1 MSESFADKVV
11 LVTGGGRGMGRGVAE
26 AFSARG
32 AKLIIAART
41 PSYGEEAV
49 DAIRAR
55 GGEALLVQADNAD
68 RHSIKQMVEQGVAHF
83 GRLDVVVHCAA
94 HWVQGEV
101 VDIDEDEF
109 ELLVRSNVNSLFWL
123 ARDCAPHLSRA
134 PDRGRIIFISSG
146 SAGRQYLQGNICY
159 SSTKAFMNE
168 FSRGLAMELGKRN
181 ILVNTVEPGL
191 IASDRVLGNIG
202 PEITQALTTT
212 YPVPRPGTVA
222 DIANAVLFLASRA
235 SGYITGAQLLVDG
248 GSSMSPMPDLEKI
261 LADAPGR
268 QG

>member
-49 DAIRAR
+49 DAIRTR

-68 RHSIKQMVEQGVAHF
+68 RHSMKQMVEQGVAHF

-248 GSSMSPMPDLEKI
+248 GSSMSPMPDLEK
-261 LADAPGR
+261 
-268 QG
+268 